1 MKRAVVIL
9 VVGTLMLGGMA
20 LPAEANGRHRGPRRT
35 HVVHHHDSSGG
46 PGHFLGG
53 FFAGAATI
61 LVLDALTTPRV
72 VYASP
77 PPPAPVYYR
86 APVCRDVLIPGRW
99 EVRPRQ
105 DNGFITYYQVWVPDQ
120 WQRECY

>member
-1 MKRAVVIL
+1 MKRAAVIL
-9 VVGTLMLGGMA
+9 VVGTLVLGGTA
-20 LPAEANGRHRGPRRT
+20 RLTEAGGWNHGRPNRHQ
-35 HVVHHHDSSGG
+35 VHHHHDPG
-46 PGHFLGG
+46 PGHFFGG

-61 LVLDALTTPRV
+61 LILDALTTPRV